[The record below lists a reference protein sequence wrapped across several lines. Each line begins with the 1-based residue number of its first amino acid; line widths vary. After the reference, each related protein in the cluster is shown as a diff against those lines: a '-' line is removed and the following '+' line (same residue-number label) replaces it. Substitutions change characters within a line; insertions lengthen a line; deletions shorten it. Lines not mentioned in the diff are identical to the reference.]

1 MSSIQWDSE
10 LPANSGNFQV
20 IGCKRFSSPKVLPT
34 GNILALDI
42 RVGSQCGGSGSRH
55 GIPVFDTGDHGSHHG
70 GRSVFQPRGENWY
83 GMISISP
90 SLLLFGPNFSQ
101 FQFLL

>member
-20 IGCKRFSSPKVLPT
+20 IDCKKIQFSKSSPHREY
-34 GNILALDI
+34 LALDI
-42 RVGSQCGGSGSRH
+42 RVGSRRGGSGSRH
-55 GIPVFDTGDHGSHHG
+55 GVPVFDTGVHGSHHG